1 MYKIDHGTATAA
13 RETNEAAGTEG
24 YFTEGNPGTGLVA
37 TVVTKDFLNGMQ
49 DELSAI
55 VDEGG
60 LTNDKSDS
68 GQVLAAI
75 KNICWHPGNDG
86 AGSGLDADL
95 LDGYELTSLNTAL
108 TVVGRDGNGYIT
120 SEAFKS
126 EFDTTNP
133 AGSIGYIMTQVET
146 TTDTLIRPSTPA
158 QVLEALNIPPGFA
171 SGTRMLFSQASAPT
185 GWTQD
190 TSSTADNRM
199 MRVVKT
205 SGGGT
210 GGSASPIVSHNHT
223 TSSHTLTTAQIPSH
237 NHSYVHTYAPASGFD
252 SGFGGSTTT
261 SNTGSAG
268 GGGSHTHG
276 NTGTLSAPKYINII
290 ICSKN

>member
-55 VDEGG
+55 VSDGG
-60 LTNDKSDS
+60 LSNDKSDS
-68 GQVLAAI
+68 AQVLAAI

-86 AGSGLDADL
+86 SGSGLDADL
-95 LDGYELTSLNTAL
+95 LDGYNLDVESTGS
-108 TVVGRDGNGYIT
+108 TVVQRNVSGDIT
-120 SEAFKS
+120 ARLLRSEY
-126 EFDTTNP
+126 DITNP
-133 AGSIGYIMTQVET
+133 AGTIGFIMTQV
-146 TTDTLIRPSTPA
+146 DTASDNYVRPSTPA
-158 QVLEALNIPPGFA
+158 QVLEALNIPPGFEA
-171 SGTRMLFSQASAPT
+171 GTRMVFAQGSAPT
-185 GWTQD
+185 SWTQD

-199 MRVVKT
+199 MRVVTT

-223 TSSHTLTTAQIPSH
+223 TSAHTLTTAQIPSH
-237 NHSYVHTYAPASGFD
+237 SHTYTATYAPASGFD
-252 SGFGGSTTT
+252 SGFGGSTK
-261 SNTGSAG
+261 SYNSGSTG

-290 ICSKN
+290 ICSKD